1 MPHRFLALLLGLAGA
16 KAYPPLMQN
25 FIDLEGASG
34 ATYRFQRVDDL
45 SNLPAIAGNF
55 VYVHDDG
62 LKRVVVCCGTDETLL
77 SAAGRWPAA
86 QQTHRA
92 TGIYIRRNISWKV
105 RASEHED
112 IVERHRPPLVVAT
125 EFDRH
130 S

>member
-1 MPHRFLALLLGLAGA
+1 
-16 KAYPPLMQN
+16 MQN

-45 SNLPAIAGNF
+45 ANLPAIAGNF
-55 VYVHDDG
+55 VYVQGDG
-62 LKRVVVCCGTDETLL
+62 PKPVIVCCGTDDTLL
-77 SAAGRWPAA
+77 KAAGRWPAA
-86 QQTHRA
+86 QQSHRA
-92 TGIYIRRNISWKV
+92 TGLYVRRNVSWKV

-130 S
+130 A